1 MSEKLSFSGMA
12 IYFPANERQ
21 EGADEPEKD
30 ENVGSDYVRIDTT
43 VSVPYEI
50 VSVESDGSATF
61 KVLNISGVTRSNET
75 KDQITEKMESSKKE
89 NSPTAKGDVKDAK
102 GAEGT
107 EDSKEDKKLDYER
120 RLGYIGRIGV
130 ETFSVSS
137 LSGATILLGPSQC
150 RSLEEDQKKSPDDKL
165 QVLEGEE
172 IDIRERLRNMTITP
186 LSFVS
191 NPYRSESFGIDVDI
205 VEETTGE
212 ESGVTS
218 GRVACYFDDHGNI
231 AGEINIQERPRNVSN
246 GRRLGKSQIA

>member
-30 ENVGSDYVRIDTT
+30 ENVGSGYVRIDTT

-75 KDQITEKMESSKKE
+75 KDQITENMESSKKE
-89 NSPTAKGDVKDAK
+89 NSPTAKGGVKEAK

-120 RLGYIGRIGV
+120 RLGCIGRIGV

-137 LSGATILLGPSQC
+137 LSDAIILLGPAEDRASKK
-150 RSLEEDQKKSPDDKL
+150 DQKKSPEDTKKP
-165 QVLEGEE
+165 QTLEEKNREREE
-172 IDIRERLRNMTITP
+172 MALRDRLRNMTITP
-186 LSFVS
+186 RCFVS
-191 NPYRSESFGIDVDI
+191 NPYKSWSFGVDVNI

-231 AGEINIQERPRNVSN
+231 AGEINI
-246 GRRLGKSQIA
+246 K

>member
-30 ENVGSDYVRIDTT
+30 ENVGSDYVRIDAT

-50 VSVESDGSATF
+50 VSVESDGSVTF
-61 KVLNISGVTRSNET
+61 KVLNISRVTRNNET

-89 NSPTAKGDVKDAK
+89 NSPTAKGGVKDAK
-102 GAEGT
+102 GTEGT

-120 RLGYIGRIGV
+120 RLGCIGRIGV

-150 RSLEEDQKKSPDDKL
+150 RALEEDQKKSPDDKL

-172 IDIRERLRNMTITP
+172 IDIRERLRNMIITP

-191 NPYRSESFGIDVDI
+191 NPYRSESFGIDVNI
-205 VEETTGE
+205 VEKTTDGGLRSVFGRIACDFGETGNVEGE
-212 ESGVTS
+212 V
-218 GRVACYFDDHGNI
+218 
-231 AGEINIQERPRNVSN
+231 NIQERPRNVSD

>member
-1 MSEKLSFSGMA
+1 MPFSGMA
-12 IYFPANERQ
+12 IYFPEHERW
-21 EGADEPEKD
+21 EDEASPEED
-30 ENVGSDYVRIDTT
+30 NSDYVRVNAR
-43 VSVPYEI
+43 VSIPYEI
-50 VSVESDGSATF
+50 VDIKSDGSAVL
-61 KVLNISGVTRSNET
+61 KVLDVSRVTR
-75 KDQITEKMESSKKE
+75 KG
-89 NSPTAKGDVKDAK
+89 AKG
-102 GAEGT
+102 
-107 EDSKEDKKLDYER
+107 SKEDKKPNYER

>member
-75 KDQITEKMESSKKE
+75 KDQITENMESSKKE
-89 NSPTAKGDVKDAK
+89 NSPTAKGGVKEAK

-120 RLGYIGRIGV
+120 RLGCIGRIGV

-137 LSGATILLGPSQC
+137 LSDAIILLGPAEDRASKK
-150 RSLEEDQKKSPDDKL
+150 DQKKSPEDTK
-165 QVLEGEE
+165 
-172 IDIRERLRNMTITP
+172 N
-186 LSFVS
+186 
-191 NPYRSESFGIDVDI
+191 
-205 VEETTGE
+205 
-212 ESGVTS
+212 
-218 GRVACYFDDHGNI
+218 H
-231 AGEINIQERPRNVSN
+231 RP
-246 GRRLGKSQIA
+246 

>member
-61 KVLNISGVTRSNET
+61 KVLNISGVTRSSET

-89 NSPTAKGDVKDAK
+89 NSPTAKGGVKDAK

-120 RLGYIGRIGV
+120 RLGCIGRIGV